1 MTNIGSIL
9 HGTLV
14 IVNFFND
21 LCEDRLSLK
30 IDCPHPTDFN
40 GFNLNYN
47 LGFLFYFLLINPY
60 FSLEE
65 VLRFNLNYE

>member
-1 MTNIGSIL
+1 MTYM
-9 HGTLV
+9 
-14 IVNFFND
+14 
-21 LCEDRLSLK
+21 EDRLSIK
-30 IDCPHPTDFN
+30 IDCPYPIYFN

-65 VLRFNLNYE
+65 VLRFNLI